1 MAEGAVT
8 QVKEIIPTA
17 FHSARHTPILALG
30 IVFLVL
36 FAVLLLEAYKPGLL
50 TGPVRRGLTAL
61 GLKSA

>member
-1 MAEGAVT
+1 VKDIPGTALGAV
-8 QVKEIIPTA
+8 
-17 FHSARHTPILALG
+17 RHTPILAFG
-30 IVFLVL
+30 IVMLVL